1 MDSTK
6 NNGSANFSKITVTT
20 IMLLLTIIGFFLI
33 NIHMK
38 VEKTY
43 EFVITQ
49 DGINKFH
56 EQGLRDIKKE
66 LKDLKNLNNKGK

>member
-6 NNGSANFSKITVTT
+6 NNGSANFSKITVTA

-56 EQGLRDIKKE
+56 EQGLLDIKNE
-66 LKDLKNLNNKGK
+66 LKDLKNFNNKVK

>member
-56 EQGLRDIKKE
+56 EQGLRDIKNE
-66 LKDLKNLNNKGK
+66 LKNLKNLNNKGK